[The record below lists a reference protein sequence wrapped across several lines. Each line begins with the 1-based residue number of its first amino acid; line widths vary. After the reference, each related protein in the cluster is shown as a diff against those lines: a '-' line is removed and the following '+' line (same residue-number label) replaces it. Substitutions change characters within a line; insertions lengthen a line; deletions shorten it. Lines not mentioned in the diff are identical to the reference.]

1 MKFLPEN
8 RKTVWL
14 VSLTKNKRG
23 ESATLLFIISL
34 SSLFHR
40 FKKKKK
46 IKKHYLFL
54 SLNYTEKKGK
64 NTVISLMITFLGAI
78 DLGLLSS

>member
-23 ESATLLFIISL
+23 ESAALLFIISL

-40 FKKKKK
+40 FKKK
-46 IKKHYLFL
+46 KKHYLFL

-78 DLGLLSS
+78 DLGLLPS

>member
-23 ESATLLFIISL
+23 ESAALLFIISL

-40 FKKKKK
+40 FKK
-46 IKKHYLFL
+46 KKHYLFL